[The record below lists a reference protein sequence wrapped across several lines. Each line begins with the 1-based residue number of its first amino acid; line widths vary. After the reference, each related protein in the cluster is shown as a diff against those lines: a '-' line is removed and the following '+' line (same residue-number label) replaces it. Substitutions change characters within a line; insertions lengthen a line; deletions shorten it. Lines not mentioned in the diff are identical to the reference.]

1 MKVIDLLN
9 KIANGEELPNEIK
22 CGGIIYKRYEYNNK
36 YYKKDDINREK
47 DILSEHL
54 ANESFYNSGIEIIEE
69 DKEIEELKCL
79 EIKKISEMYCL
90 SSKNISEEEKWEKTR
105 KLIYEYRI
113 DLENLKYCINE
124 LIEAVNELK
133 KGK

>member
-1 MKVIDLLN
+1 MKIKVIDLLN

-22 CGGIIYKRYEYNNK
+22 YGGIIYKRYEYNNK
-36 YYKKDDINREK
+36 YYKNDDRNREK

-69 DKEIEELKCL
+69 DKEIEPLKLNDSDVWTGKSDGEL
-79 EIKKISEMYCL
+79 IT
-90 SSKNISEEEKWEKTR
+90 EK
-105 KLIYEYRI
+105 
-113 DLENLKYCINE
+113 INE
-124 LIEAVNELK
+124 LIKAVNELK

>member
-1 MKVIDLLN
+1 MKVIDLL
-9 KIANGEELPNEIK
+9 KILLTQVGDIPK
-22 CGGIIYKRYEYNNK
+22 YIYFEDYKYEYDSKENDYFCEQLNFFLFM
-36 YYKKDDINREK
+36 NV
-47 DILSEHL
+47 LG
-54 ANESFYNSGIEIIEE
+54 ESLELNLDLPITIIEE

-124 LIEAVNELK
+124 LIENINELK